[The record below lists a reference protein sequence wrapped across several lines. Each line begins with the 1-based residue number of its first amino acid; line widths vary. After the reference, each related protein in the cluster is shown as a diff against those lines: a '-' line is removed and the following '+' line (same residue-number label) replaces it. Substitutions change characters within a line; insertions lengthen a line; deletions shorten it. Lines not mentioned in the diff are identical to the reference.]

1 MKTKMLRTF
10 VALLLTTLATVTAW
24 AADNPPTVSNK
35 TITATKVDC
44 SYITLTWNKATD
56 DFTPQEDLL
65 YILKCKYT
73 GNSDFQE
80 VAKLKNANSYTT
92 RAFPNEEY
100 QFQIIVRDGSNRET
114 NYDVLTVK
122 TPVDTEP
129 PTVAN
134 KDIRVIGTNTNLIQ
148 IDMDRCEDNVTPKD
162 KIQYY
167 LSIKKQSE
175 STYRITD
182 HGNLGYKPDY
192 WYIYRNL
199 EPGTTYNILV
209 EAYDEN
215 NNKLTYNVLTAKT
228 ETLSNPPVIS
238 NRYLTISN
246 ITNESLDISWE
257 KGSDDVTPQPKLYYN
272 LKYSLHNK
280 DDWRFIKGARDWTS
294 TRAGNLEPNTWY
306 DFRVVVEDAQSQ
318 GTPYEIATA
327 KTMPMYYEKDKE
339 APNLSNK
346 KLSVSNATDNSLTL
360 NWTKAVDN
368 LFDDEDLSYTVMYRE
383 PSSGRYSRD
392 GAEQGRNI
400 SSSYISSLKPNTTYE
415 FIVRVEDRLGN
426 RSTYDILTYT
436 TSNAQDKTAP
446 TISNKTVTATGVT
459 YGSVTLTWNKATDN
473 VTKQENL
480 QYSVFR
486 DGVLCKKMK
495 NETSYIVGDLKPS
508 TKYTFEVRVEDEA
521 GNISK
526 YNTVQAT
533 TTAKPVEVVKY
544 PILIEYKQI
553 TSENANDF
561 WGDGGSIKYDPTT
574 KTLTLAWV
582 DLMSDDDAICLYDDI
597 TIKLIGQNTVKGSIY
612 ADYTGDL
619 TITGDGS
626 LSVKGAYPL
635 NGWLSAL
642 VLKDGCTVELDA
654 TGYDSPG
661 LGLDDCLLGVDHSTL
676 KVKGGKG
683 NRSIRAVT
691 TFWMDGCEFLSNH
704 SYDKVRYMFLDAN
717 GKEATDEII
726 IGPKIVKDPVLVND
740 EIEVEGVT
748 EDGALLSWVPATD
761 DTTPQSDLV
770 YTLYTMRRYGDSD
783 YSFYKDGRNL
793 TSCKLYNLK
802 PNTEYYAQVRVA
814 DKDGNLTFY
823 KETSFKTLPESD
835 KTVPTLANGTIN
847 VTDVTY
853 SSASISWA
861 KASDNVTAQDKLY
874 YMAGYKK
881 SSEPES
887 GLQFDVYNAAGN
899 GNDMTS
905 CTIENLDPETSYDF
919 YVVVYDEAGNGAE
932 YTKTTIVTEA
942 LPDVTAPSL
951 GEVTISVD
959 DLTQTSIS
967 LSWSHATDDRTPQD
981 KLAYT
986 VEYRKAGESAWNT
999 INAGNANAYTIDALT
1014 EDTDYEVSIKV
1025 ADEAGNETSYGGF
1038 TITTLPVPDVTA
1050 PTLADSKIVVGA
1062 VTDSSIS
1069 ISWTAASDDRTAQD
1083 KLEYIVECT
1092 DVATGTTTEYSA
1104 GNANQYDITGL
1115 EPNTSYSINVIVK
1128 DEVGNFN
1135 RYDAVE
1141 ARTNETPDVTAPI
1154 VVDSEICVDEVT
1166 DNSISISWTAATDDR
1181 TAEENLMY
1189 TIEYKVSGTSA
1200 MTTIAIGNATSYT
1213 ITDLL
1218 PATTYVVVVTV
1229 DDEAGNTA
1237 SYQEQEIQTLDPDGI
1252 LQIMTDNPDAKMYN
1266 IQGLNVDKGYRGLVI
1281 VNGKKYLKTK

>member
-10 VALLLTTLATVTAW
+10 VALLLTTLATATAW
-24 AADNPPTVSNK
+24 AADTEAPTISNK
-35 TITATKVDC
+35 TLRVVEVTDHSIRIEWTQATDNFTPQNQLWYTPKIKRVGDTDYWDKGGGRWGKDFCLYENLEPNTEYEC
-44 SYITLTWNKATD
+44 SVIVSDNSGNNSYYTSLIVKTSSDTEPPTIYPKDIFINYLSDGVEIVWYVAKDNFTPKINLKYSLWYKKDGDGAYKNIATNLLPTGEYYSSSRFWYSIKNLTEGAYTFMVEVQDEAGNIARYNTLSVYINAQAPTIYDTYVRVENIQSARATFVMNAATD
-56 DFTPQEDLL
+56 DDTPQEDLTYKILMRKHGSGEPFNKVYTYNYGVNNGKVRINAL
-65 YILKCKYT
+65 YLDQNTKY
-73 GNSDFQE
+73 D
-80 VAKLKNANSYTT
+80 Y
-92 RAFPNEEY
+92 
-100 QFQIIVRDGSNRET
+100 
-114 NYDVLTVK
+114 
-122 TPVDTEP
+122 
-129 PTVAN
+129 
-134 KDIRVIGTNTNLIQ
+134 RVSVE
-148 IDMDRCEDNVTPKD
+148 DRCA
-162 KIQYY
+162 
-167 LSIKKQSE
+167 
-175 STYRITD
+175 
-182 HGNLGYKPDY
+182 
-192 WYIYRNL
+192 
-199 EPGTTYNILV
+199 NI
-209 EAYDEN
+209 AYYDEGVL
-215 NNKLTYNVLTAKT
+215 KTYPA
-228 ETLSNPPVIS
+228 
-238 NRYLTISN
+238 
-246 ITNESLDISWE
+246 D
-257 KGSDDVTPQPKLYYN
+257 
-272 LKYSLHNK
+272 
-280 DDWRFIKGARDWTS
+280 
-294 TRAGNLEPNTWY
+294 
-306 DFRVVVEDAQSQ
+306 
-318 GTPYEIATA
+318 YEI
-327 KTMPMYYEKDKE
+327 DKE
-339 APNLSNK
+339 APTLSNK
-346 KLSVSNATDNSLTL
+346 TLSVTNVTDNYLTL
-360 NWTKAVDN
+360 NWTKAKDN
-368 LFDDEDLSYTVMYRE
+368 LFDDEDLIYYI
-383 PSSGRYSRD
+383 GWKK
-392 GAEQGRNI
+392 ANN
-400 SSSYISSLKPNTTYE
+400 SSYNLPNPKYDINSYVITGLTPNTTYN

-446 TISNKTVTATGVT
+446 TISNKTVTATDVT
-459 YGSVTLTWNKATDN
+459 YGSVALAWNKATDN
-473 VTKQENL
+473 VTKEENL
-480 QYSVFR
+480 QYSVYC

-533 TTAKPVEVVKY
+533 TTAKPVEVMKY

-748 EDGALLSWVPATD
+748 EDGALLSWIPATD
-761 DTTPQSDLV
+761 DNTPQSDLV

-835 KTVPTLANGTIN
+835 KTAPTLANGTIN

-861 KASDNVTAQDKLY
+861 KANDDRTAQDKLY

-881 SSEPES
+881 SSEPET
-887 GLQFDVYNAAGN
+887 GMQLNVYNAIGN
-899 GNDMTS
+899 GYDMTS
-905 CTIENLDPETSYDF
+905 CLVENLEPETSYDF
-919 YVVVYDEAGNGAE
+919 YVVVYDEASNGVA
-932 YTKTTIVTEA
+932 YTKTTVVTEA

-959 DLTQTSIS
+959 DVTQTSIS
-967 LSWSHATDDRTPQD
+967 LSWSEATDDRTPQN
-981 KLAYT
+981 KLVYS
-986 VEYRKAGESAWNT
+986 VEYRKAGESAWITNNT
-999 INAGNANAYTIDALT
+999 GNSTSYIINGLT

-1038 TITTLPVPDVTA
+1038 TITTLPTPDVTA

-1069 ISWTAASDDRTAQD
+1069 ISWTAASDDRTPED
-1083 KLEYIVECT
+1083 KLEYTVECT
-1092 DVATGTTTEYSA
+1092 DVATG
-1104 GNANQYDITGL
+1104 N
-1115 EPNTSYSINVIVK
+1115 K
-1128 DEVGNFN
+1128 
-1135 RYDAVE
+1135 
-1141 ARTNETPDVTAPI
+1141 
-1154 VVDSEICVDEVT
+1154 
-1166 DNSISISWTAATDDR
+1166 ATL
-1181 TAEENLMY
+1181 N
-1189 TIEYKVSGTSA
+1189 
-1200 MTTIAIGNATSYT
+1200 IGNATSFKD
-1213 ITDLL
+1213 DLL
-1218 PATTYVVVVTV
+1218 DSGTEYLISVTV
-1229 DDEAGNTA
+1229 SDEANNTTRYEDVKITT
-1237 SYQEQEIQTLDPDGI
+1237 SI
-1252 LQIMTDNPDAKMYN
+1252 PDAIESILATNPNVKMYSTSGVLVGKN
-1266 IQGLNVDKGYRGLVI
+1266 YRGIVI
-1281 VNGKKYLKTK
+1281 INGKKYFKNK